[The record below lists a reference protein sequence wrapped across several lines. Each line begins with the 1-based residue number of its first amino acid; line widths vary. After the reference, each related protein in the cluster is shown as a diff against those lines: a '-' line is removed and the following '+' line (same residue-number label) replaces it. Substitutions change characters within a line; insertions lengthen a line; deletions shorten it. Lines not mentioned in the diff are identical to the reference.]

1 LATSRRKLL
10 RADGGRAD
18 ASFRIAE
25 RRHAQIPL
33 RRMGGA
39 LREIRVFAWPPLP
52 LR

>member
-1 LATSRRKLL
+1 LRQGRRQG
-10 RADGGRAD
+10 AD
-18 ASFRIAE
+18 RIHFLIGEAE
-25 RRHAQIPL
+25 RRQARIPL